1 MTLRNKKWN
10 HLFSVTSYNK
20 QRLSTAAVRIPCI
33 CWLMAIQAWVDF
45 RHHPLWVTAKLA
57 YSFCGRIPV
66 PRFISPVSQ
75 SSVHTA
81 LHRKSQIKFISS
93 LQNWVLRVGFCNHH
107 ILFPSLAEPG
117 GLREGDPWHSR
128 DWVFLKMDRSDS
140 EVCAVKIVFIAKGN
154 RIHSQIEIRGKTKE
168 SLDPLEA
175 VTNFRKQQWS

>member
-1 MTLRNKKWN
+1 MALVGIKSVAQKTEMTLRNKKWN

-45 RHHPLWVTAKLA
+45 RHYPLWVTAKLA

-107 ILFPSLAEPG
+107 PFPITCWAWGPPG
-117 GLREGDPWHSR
+117 GGPLAFKGLSVPEDGQIRLR
-128 DWVFLKMDRSDS
+128 
-140 EVCAVKIVFIAKGN
+140 
-154 RIHSQIEIRGKTKE
+154 
-168 SLDPLEA
+168 SLCC
-175 VTNFRKQQWS
+175 